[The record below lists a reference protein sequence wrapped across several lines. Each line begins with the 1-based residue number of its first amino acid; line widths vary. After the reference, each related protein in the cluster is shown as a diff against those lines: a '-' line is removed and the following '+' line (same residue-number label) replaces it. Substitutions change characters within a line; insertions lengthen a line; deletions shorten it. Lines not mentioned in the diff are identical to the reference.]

1 MKEGGAPMA
10 DEIRGI
16 QAGYTGGIYTPD
28 RIKTG
33 DGKQGQEARETPQ
46 DPGERYEPG
55 DHADA
60 GIYSPKMFRAG
71 QNGNVKEN
79 QGVEETQKTGGV
91 SLKQAQEEFFEVL
104 KDAKENH
111 GAKPILIEHF
121 DKIKSANSDQG
132 NGNKAG
138 AAGEKGGA
146 AQKAGGPPPHVQ
158 VAASLMNESRFPPEL
173 QAKFQEKGNQ
183 LMQAWER
190 ESQGSPSGE
199 GTAENKPLVAAGQD
213 AKKAE

>member
-1 MKEGGAPMA
+1 MA

-16 QAGYTGGIYTPD
+16 QAGYTGGVHTPD
-28 RIKTG
+28 RVKA
-33 DGKQGQEARETPQ
+33 DDRKQTPETQEAPQ
-46 DPGERYEPG
+46 VPGERYEPG
-55 DHADA
+55 VPADT
-60 GIYSPKMFRAG
+60 GIYNPKMFQAQ

-91 SLKQAQEEFFEVL
+91 SFKQAQEEFFEVL

-121 DKIKSANSDQG
+121 DKIKSANTDQG
-132 NGNKAG
+132 DGKKAG
-138 AAGEKGGA
+138 DKGDKGGA

-190 ESQGSPSGE
+190 ESQGNPSNE

-213 AKKAE
+213 TKKAE